1 MISSGDLAKAGLWVT
16 GREGPYH
23 CDPLDPG
30 GATAWGVAIRYH
42 PEFTDEQLRTLTQEQ
57 AAQIFVDKYWPSNA
71 SDLPSYLAIP
81 LLSFSVLE
89 GPLEAVETLQK
100 ALGVHVDGKIGQQT
114 IHAASLPKPNTI
126 LEDFFR
132 ACMERL
138 HNSPSWSRDGT
149 GWECRQLAASLAA
162 IS

>member
-1 MISSGDLAKAGLWVT
+1 MISPGELANAGLWVT

-30 GATAWGVAIRYH
+30 GATAWGIAIRYH
-42 PEFTDEQLRTLTQEQ
+42 PEFTDERLRNLTQEQ
-57 AAQIFVDKYWPSNA
+57 AAQIFIAKYWPSNA
-71 SDLPSYLAIP
+71 SDLPSCLATP

-89 GPLEAVETLQK
+89 GPLEAVEALQK
-100 ALGVHVDGKIGQQT
+100 ALGVHVDGQIGQQT
-114 IHAASLPKPNTI
+114 IHAATLLNNALL
-126 LEDFFR
+126 LENFFR

-138 HNSPSWSRDGT
+138 HGSPNWSNYGL